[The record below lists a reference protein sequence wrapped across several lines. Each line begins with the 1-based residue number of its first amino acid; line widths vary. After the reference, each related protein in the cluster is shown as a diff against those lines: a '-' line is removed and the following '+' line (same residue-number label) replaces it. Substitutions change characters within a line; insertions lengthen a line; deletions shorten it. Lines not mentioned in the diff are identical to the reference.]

1 MTETVKDAW
10 MMQFTAAGISSEFHF
25 GQVDKAGKPYYE
37 HPKRVADSIMAEY
50 NFDIINDECKI
61 FALKCST
68 VAYLHDVLEDTKCTE
83 EYLRSHRIPDDV
95 IDGIKSV
102 TRNDDESY
110 GDFVKR
116 AAQNPFG
123 KIVKLHDL
131 EDNLDVKRLN
141 HLTTGDLNRIN
152 KYLKWYHY
160 LKKS

>member
-1 MTETVKDAW
+1 MAETVKDAW
-10 MMQFTAAGISSEFHF
+10 MMQFTAACISSEFHF

-83 EYLRSHRIPDDV
+83 EYLRSHGIPDDV

-102 TRNDDESY
+102 TRNKDESY

-141 HLTTGDLNRIN
+141 HLTTEDLNRIN
-152 KYLKWYHY
+152 KYLKWYNY

>member
-1 MTETVKDAW
+1 MRSFIITRNTLLYNVVFIIVNTAVAIAVAIILAELELDKETIV
-10 MMQFTAAGISSEFHF
+10 AG
-25 GQVDKAGKPYYE
+25 
-37 HPKRVADSIMAEY
+37 
-50 NFDIINDECKI
+50 
-61 FALKCST
+61 L
-68 VAYLHDVLEDTKCTE
+68 LHDVLEDTKCTE
-83 EYLRSHRIPDDV
+83 EYLRSRGIPDDV

-131 EDNLDVKRLN
+131 MDNLDVKRLN
-141 HLTTGDLNRIN
+141 HLTTEDLNRIN
-152 KYLKWYHY
+152 KYLKWYNY